1 MGTTLTERII
11 AALEEADGPLTDAQL
26 AAALK
31 VVHQAVNQTCR
42 TLQQHGVL
50 TRQKLVGSNIV
61 NVLTGVPVP
70 AKPQP
75 AESSGQLLAEDE
87 VKTAVR
93 DHLQG
98 QGYVVKVAWG
108 HEPGIDIDA
117 IRPGDHL
124 LTEAKG
130 EAASHPQQANYFVG
144 ALGELVQRF
153 AEPGAR
159 YCLALPDSPQYRALA
174 KKLPL
179 LARTTLNLI
188 VFFVSR
194 HDGEY
199 IVEVS

>member
-1 MGTTLTERII
+1 MGTTLAERII
-11 AALEEADGPLTDAQL
+11 PALKEADGPLTDAQL

-31 VVHQAVNQTCR
+31 VVRQPVNQTCR
-42 TLQQHGVL
+42 TLEQHGVL

-61 NVLTGVPVP
+61 NVLTGVPLP

-87 VKTAVR
+87 VKIAVR

-124 LTEAKG
+124 LIEAKG

-153 AEPGAR
+153 AERRQPLPVAEEVKTEDIER
-159 YCLALPDSPQYRALA
+159 LADDLA
-174 KKLPL
+174 SAVEEL
-179 LARTTLNLI
+179 LNSSLDVKGVWA
-188 VFFVSR
+188 
-194 HDGEY
+194 
-199 IVEVS
+199 